1 MKKLSDETSGVNV
14 NGSKKIESRE
24 ATNKKVHSAES
35 KVKCIHCQ
43 TDMDILPPYNVEWS
57 SEAWINCPNIKCQ
70 RPNKFLF
77 LKGGNISIKNITKF
91 KSTASFLS
99 SNNKDDA
106 ELGKLMKEV
115 EDSHVHDRHRGAA
128 IVIRVCLE
136 QFIWIRTLNNKPEGV
151 TTGKEAL
158 EDLKKYLQNNN
169 CDATQL
175 KNSED
180 AFEFIADLGDTAAHY
195 ALRNPSR
202 TKLPTE
208 ANVAM
213 AIRKFDTLREIISN
227 VGGL

>member
-1 MKKLSDETSGVNV
+1 MNKLLDETSGVNI
-14 NGSKKIESRE
+14 NSSKEFEIRE
-24 ATNKKVHSAES
+24 ATNKNELSAEP

-43 TDMDILPPYNVEWS
+43 TEMDIQPPYNVEWS
-57 SEAWINCPNIKCQ
+57 SEAWINCPNKKCR

-91 KSTASFLS
+91 KSIASFLS
-99 SNNKDDA
+99 SNNRDDA
-106 ELGKLMKEV
+106 ELGNLMKEV

-136 QFIWIRTLNNKPEGV
+136 QFVWIRTLNNKPEDV
-151 TTGKEAL
+151 TTGTDAL
-158 EDLKKYLQNNN
+158 DGLKKYLQHNN
-169 CDATQL
+169 CDPTQL
-175 KNSED
+175 KDSED